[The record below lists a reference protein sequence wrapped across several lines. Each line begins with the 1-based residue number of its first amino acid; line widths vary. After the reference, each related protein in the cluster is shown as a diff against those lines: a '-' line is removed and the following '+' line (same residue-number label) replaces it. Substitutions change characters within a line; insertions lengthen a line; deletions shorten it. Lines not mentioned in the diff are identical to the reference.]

1 MSTTPASGGKIV
13 VGVDGSAPSDAALS
27 WALAEA
33 ALRGAEVVAVHALAT
48 PPVVAPLPRDGEL
61 GPGRFEAA
69 ARRLVTDALARC
81 PGHTLV
87 PVGTRVVFGA
97 APAVLVAE
105 SAGADLLV
113 LGTRGRGGFQ
123 GLLLGSTGYGC
134 LHLSPCPVVLLHG
147 PESAGTPGGPIVV
160 GVDGSPGS
168 VEALGWG
175 VAEARRRDSRVE
187 VVLAWDDPYTIIGP
201 PPPTWVAGE
210 TRHQLERVVADS
222 VERAFE
228 AAGGPVPVTRRIGS
242 GGAAD
247 VLTGAA
253 RDAAMLVVGSRGRS
267 PARAAF
273 LGSVS
278 QRCVQLAPA
287 PVVVIRRPAAGAGV
301 AQAPAG
307 A

>member
-1 MSTTPASGGKIV
+1 MSTGSASGGRIV

-33 ALRGAEVVAVHALAT
+33 ALRGAELVAVHALT
-48 PPVVAPLPRDGEL
+48 SPPVVAPLPRDGEVA
-61 GPGRFEAA
+61 PGRFEAG
-69 ARRLVTDALARC
+69 ARRLVTEALARS

-87 PVGTRVVFGA
+87 PVRTRVVFGA
-97 APAVLVAE
+97 PAEVLVAE

-147 PESAGTPGGPIVV
+147 PQGAGNPTGPIVV

-175 VAEARRRDSRVE
+175 VAEARRRDTRIE
-187 VVLAWDDPYTIIGP
+187 VILAWQDPYTVIGP

-210 TRHQLERVVADS
+210 ARQRLEQLVADS
-222 VERAFE
+222 VEDAFR
-228 AAGGPVPVTRRIGS
+228 AAGGPVPVTRQIRS
-242 GGAAD
+242 GHAVD
-247 VLTGAA
+247 VLTEAA

-273 LGSVS
+273 LGSVG
-278 QRCVQLAPA
+278 QRCVQSAPV
-287 PVVVIRRPAAGAGV
+287 PVVVIRRPVAASA